1 MKAER
6 GAEESS
12 GVRAVAGAG
21 AGASRGECG
30 QRARRWVR
38 EARVRAMQRLQCL
51 QPK

>member
-12 GVRAVAGAG
+12 GVGAVV
-21 AGASRGECG
+21 GASRGGCG
-30 QRARRWVR
+30 QRARRRVR

-51 QPK
+51 R